1 MIQEFNG
8 FAGQFLIAMPQMNDP
23 NFHYA
28 VILLCE
34 HSETGAMGIVI
45 NRPTDLF
52 LSELLDQ
59 LDVEAKAVEK
69 HVYFGGPVQIERGF
83 VLHSSSGAWQ
93 SSMAVKDD
101 IIVTGSKDI
110 LEAIAT
116 GNGPEEYLVAL
127 GYAGWGAG
135 QLEKEVADN
144 YWLICPAN
152 ADTLFRQ
159 PYENR
164 FDISLKQ
171 LGIDP
176 SQLSIKAGHD

>member
-1 MIQEFNG
+1 
-8 FAGQFLIAMPQMNDP
+8 
-23 NFHYA
+23 
-28 VILLCE
+28 
-34 HSETGAMGIVI
+34 MGIVI

-59 LDVEAKAVEK
+59 LDVKAEAVEQ

-83 VLHSSSGAWQ
+83 VLHSSPGFWQ
-93 SSMAVKDD
+93 SSMPVKDD

-110 LEAIAT
+110 LEAIAA
-116 GNGPEEYLVAL
+116 GNGPEEYQVAL

-135 QLEKEVADN
+135 QLEQEIADN
-144 YWLICPAN
+144 YWLICPSS

-171 LGIDP
+171 LGVDP